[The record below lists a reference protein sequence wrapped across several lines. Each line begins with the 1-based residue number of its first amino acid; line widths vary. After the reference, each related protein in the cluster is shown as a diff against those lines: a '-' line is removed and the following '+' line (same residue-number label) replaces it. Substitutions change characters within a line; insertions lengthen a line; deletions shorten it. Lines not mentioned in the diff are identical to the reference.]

1 MGRFSEIDKGL
12 VLFVLALLVG
22 LALRLNGLAEQAL
35 SSFDEAAYILE
46 GANIAGYEPSAPL
59 YYARPGYVTLIA
71 GFRLLW
77 DDPIASARAV
87 TLISFVASMLIL
99 WVFVG
104 RIYGKTARNIAV
116 IVFAV
121 MPLNVYYGR
130 LIYPDVLAAG
140 LLLASIMFFLQAI
153 APCISESGKIR
164 QKTQEVS
171 RGWLLAAG
179 FFAGYFVT
187 VGSYR
192 VAPVLAAVVAVCL
205 ITLFRLRGND
215 AKLKTKTFLAVL
227 AALVPV
233 VLFQV
238 QFDFLDQM
246 FNLAFL
252 YPRESGTG
260 LINVDPIYYL
270 HVLIYFFIPV
280 ALYLVAFALLQLGSW
295 RSGINTAL
303 SSLSEP
309 RYQLLVVISVLPALF
324 HTFYALRGVKL
335 LTPSLPWIA
344 IFFALGLA
352 RVPNSMV
359 RNGLIG
365 LSAILFIFQSQKVTH
380 DMGYS
385 GLYELADVAGQI
397 PGVIVDNGGGWVLAV
412 SSKTLDPNVTQLVP
426 SWWCEWAP
434 DMCDTEYK
442 IMTNEQLNALD
453 PIVKDQ
459 YEILSTHEVTMGKHA
474 AHLSYLEG
482 AAMPPSMKM
491 ESLWHEQSAITLY
504 WHIVRQR

>member
-397 PGVIVDNGGGWVLAV
+397 PGVIVDNGGGWMLAV
-412 SSKTLDPNVTQLVP
+412 SSETLDPNVTQLVP
-426 SWWCEWAP
+426 YWWCEWAP
-434 DMCDTEYK
+434 QICDTKYK
-442 IMTNEQLNALD
+442 IMSTEQLNALD

-474 AHLSYLEG
+474 AHLSYLEE
-482 AAMPPSMKM
+482 AAMPPVMKL
-491 ESLWHEQSAITLY
+491 ESIWQKKTALTRHWN
-504 WHIVRQR
+504 IVQQR